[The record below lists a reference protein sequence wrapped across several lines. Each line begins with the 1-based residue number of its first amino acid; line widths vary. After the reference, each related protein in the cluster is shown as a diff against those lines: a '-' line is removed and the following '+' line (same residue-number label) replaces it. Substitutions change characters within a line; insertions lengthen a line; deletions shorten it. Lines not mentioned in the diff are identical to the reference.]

1 MFNRFVAFIFAIVF
15 VLTVA
20 VHASA
25 ENTYDVDSVVVS
37 WNITEYKDF
46 EIEVV
51 DEEGNLYGYY
61 DSECPQIGDV
71 VTLTIFD
78 FGDEELNEIIDA
90 NVVDH
95 LDTLEMVQWLV
106 H

>member
-25 ENTYDVDSVVVS
+25 ENTYTVDSVVVS
-37 WNITEYKDF
+37 WNITEYEDF

-51 DEEGNLYGYY
+51 DEEGNIYGYY
-61 DSECPQIGDV
+61 DSEMPRIGDI

-78 FGDEELNEIIDA
+78 FGNEELNEIIDA
-90 NVVDH
+90 VTVDH